1 MKPVGSPEVSSPR
14 LNTVESTT
22 NVTPANITSAKMII
36 RMFTNSWWNNECNIK
51 VVNTFV
57 RDITANVD
65 DFMYLVP

>member
-36 RMFTNSWWNNECNIK
+36 RMFTNSWWNNECKIK

>member
-22 NVTPANITSAKMII
+22 NVTPVNITSAKMII
-36 RMFTNSWWNNECNIK
+36 LMFTNSWWNSECKIK

-57 RDITANVD
+57 REITANVD